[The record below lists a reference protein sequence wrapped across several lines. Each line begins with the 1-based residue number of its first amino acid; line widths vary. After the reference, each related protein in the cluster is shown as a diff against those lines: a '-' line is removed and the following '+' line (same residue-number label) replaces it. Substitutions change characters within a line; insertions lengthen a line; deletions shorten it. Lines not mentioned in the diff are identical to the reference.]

1 MIGVL
6 PILIF
11 SNDNMDVSIFFNLRI
26 NMPALILLVAIAPFL
41 LYTIRNVML
50 SKASKKW
57 PKVTGMITH
66 TQESQLG
73 SKFKLGYEYT
83 LRDHTFTN
91 RRVFY
96 SNTTTYNKKL
106 AIEFDQKYSKYQI
119 VNVFYNPK
127 NPRQAV
133 LEPGRTDGAF
143 WIIGVLST
151 LFLICAFAVFAPNS
165 FIQLIEALSQ
175 LIN

>member
-1 MIGVL
+1 
-6 PILIF
+6 
-11 SNDNMDVSIFFNLRI
+11 MDVSIFLNLRI
-26 NMPALILLVAIAPFL
+26 NPPALILLVAIIPFL

-57 PKVTGMITH
+57 PKVTGIITH

-83 LRDHTFTN
+83 LRDHTFKS

-96 SNTTTYNKKL
+96 SNTTTYSKKL

-127 NPRQAV
+127 NPKQAV
-133 LEPGRTDGAF
+133 LEPGRADGAF
-143 WIIGVLST
+143 WMIGVLGI
-151 LFLICAFAVFAPNS
+151 LFLICAFAVFAPNLYM
-165 FIQLIEALSQ
+165 QLMDILTQ
-175 LIN
+175 LFN